1 LTSTTSLFRRT
12 VSAAHLRSPV
22 AAVMMLLP
30 AAFVMT
36 ALPASALA
44 QPAALEIRSLDVRTD
59 GDLGAGSR
67 LSFRAVATP
76 RGKAAVRIRGIRE
89 RIALREVS
97 PGVYVGRYTIKRG
110 DVVQDDRDVRVL
122 LSLGNRTAA
131 ADYTLAEIMAGPRVA
146 KVPPPAAVPPSVP
159 LRIERF
165 GVTPIER
172 IEPGAELRFAL
183 DGPPGGSV
191 TIDLPGVSNDVVL
204 REIRPGHYEGGYT
217 LRRAD
222 NLNSSLPIVATLR
235 VGDRVV
241 TANLAVSQVQPQVDN
256 RPPQVVNISPREG
269 DAVPSGPPVQISA
282 NFEDRGGS
290 GVDPASVRV
299 LISGR
304 NVTPEAQVT
313 PNSFSYRANLP
324 PGRYTVDVTARD
336 RAGNPVRRDWSFDVG
351 AVAPVNVP
359 LQILNHGNNGAVE
372 GGTTVV
378 QGRTAPFATVEVK
391 VDASTQAPGGFGV
404 SQHVHSQTLQAD
416 ANGNFSFNFSPRF
429 PIPGTRYEVSLVSTK
444 GGVASDSRLTLYQ
457 R

>member
-1 LTSTTSLFRRT
+1 
-12 VSAAHLRSPV
+12 
-22 AAVMMLLP
+22 MMLLP

-44 QPAALEIRSLDVRTD
+44 QPAAVEVRSLDVRTD
-59 GDLGAGSR
+59 GDLGPGSR

-131 ADYTLAEIMAGPRVA
+131 ADYTLAELMAGPRVA
-146 KVPPPAAVPPSVP
+146 NVPPPAAVPPSGP

-191 TIDLPGVSNDVVL
+191 TIDLPGVTNDVVL

-235 VGDRVV
+235 LGDRVV
-241 TANLAVSQVQPQVDN
+241 SANLAVSQVQPQVVDN

-313 PNSFSYRANLP
+313 PNSFNYRANLP

-378 QGRTAPFATVEVK
+378 QGRTASFATVEVK
-391 VDASTQAPGGFGV
+391 VDASTQAPGGFSV
-404 SQHVHSQTLQAD
+404 SQHVYSQTLQAD
-416 ANGNFSFNFSPRF
+416 ANGNFSFSFSPRF
-429 PIPGTRYEVSLVSTK
+429 PIPGTRYEMSLVSTK
-444 GGVASDSRLTLYQ
+444 AGVASDSRLTLYQ

>member
-1 LTSTTSLFRRT
+1 
-12 VSAAHLRSPV
+12 
-22 AAVMMLLP
+22 MMLLP
-30 AAFVMT
+30 AAFIT
-36 ALPASALA
+36 SALPVSALA
-44 QPAALEIRSLDVRTD
+44 QPAVAEVRSLDVRTD
-59 GDLGAGSR
+59 GDLGPGSR

-76 RGKAAVRIRGIRE
+76 RGQAAVRIRGIRE

-110 DVVQDDRDVRVL
+110 EVVQDDQEVRVML
-122 LSLGNRTAA
+122 RLGNRTAA
-131 ADYTLAEIMAGPRVA
+131 ADYTLAEIMAAPPVA
-146 KVPPPAAVPPSVP
+146 NFPPPVVSPQPVP

-183 DGPPGGSV
+183 DGAPGGSV
-191 TIDLPGVSNDVVL
+191 MIDLPGVANDVAL
-204 REIRPGHYEGGYT
+204 RETRPGHYEGGYT

-222 NLNSSLPIVATLR
+222 NLSPSRPIVATLR
-235 VGDRVV
+235 VGERVV
-241 TANLAVSQVQPQVDN
+241 TANLAVPLVQPQVDN
-256 RPPQVVNISPREG
+256 RPPQVVNMSPREG
-269 DAVPSGPPVQISA
+269 DAVPSGPPIQISA

-304 NVTPEAQVT
+304 NVAPEAQVT
-313 PNSFSYRANLP
+313 PNSFSYRTSLP

-336 RAGNPVRRDWSFDVG
+336 RAGNTVRSDWSFDVA
-351 AVAPVNVP
+351 AVVPVNVP
-359 LQILNHGNNGAVE
+359 LQILSHGNNGAVE

-378 QGRTAPFATVEVK
+378 RGRTAPFATVEVE
-391 VDASTQAPGGFGV
+391 VDASAQAPGGLSV

-416 ANGNFSFNFSPRF
+416 SNGNFSFSFSPRF

-444 GGVASDSRLTLYQ
+444 AGVANDARLTLYQ